1 MVYYFSVKIVRNRP
15 KYLAQKFHDALH
27 DGDEVNYETLSR
39 LLNTCDK
46 VGFLKNYY
54 DLNILD
60 LI

>member
-46 VGFLKNYY
+46 VGFLKN
-54 DLNILD
+54 
-60 LI
+60 